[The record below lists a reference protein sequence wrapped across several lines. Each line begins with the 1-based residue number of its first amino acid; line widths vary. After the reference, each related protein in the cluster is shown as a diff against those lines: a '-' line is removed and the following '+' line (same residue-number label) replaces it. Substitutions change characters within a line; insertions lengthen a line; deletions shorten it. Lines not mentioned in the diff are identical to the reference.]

1 MNKSDVTK
9 KKGLGKFLTSFSDRS
24 KLKERSR
31 YLKVAGADVGNT
43 PVREMF
49 FKFRATILGHS
60 SDKLD
65 GKDPEIELSCKD
77 SCWILF
83 I

>member
-1 MNKSDVTK
+1 MLESITIPPYIHP
-9 KKGLGKFLTSFSDRS
+9 DRL
-24 KLKERSR
+24 LKERSR

-43 PVREMF
+43 PVREIF

-60 SDKLD
+60 SDKFD
-65 GKDPEIELSCKD
+65 GNDPEIDLFGKD
-77 SCWILF
+77 SCLTFF